1 MKLFSK
7 NTMKNLLLG
16 VSAVAILGYVGY
28 ANLGPSQVKAP
39 TEKQQ
44 VRFPSKFNSNLDD
57 LIAKMKKDTTKYK
70 SFIIIENHGRAVQV
84 LLVGRDKG
92 DTLWAPVDPVES
104 AKEEAWRAAGEL
116 KCAPGSTLESV
127 CLDRTTMKDPVEVKE
142 EEEKGSVNWV
152 NATINIGEW
161 VVPIALLGGMFWWV
175 TKQGGGLGGV
185 MGGGRGKI
193 TKAKLELIEPTDD
206 KKRITFADVKGL
218 DGTVAQLKMILTCLK
233 NPKLLAELGGM
244 LQKGLLLVGP
254 PGTGKTLLGRAIA
267 GEAEI
272 PFYSIGGADF
282 QEMFVGV
289 GSARVDDMFA
299 EIAEKVR
306 VTGKPVILFVDEI
319 DALLRTRTG
328 AASGNSEKDDTVAAF
343 LKKMDG
349 LVALGKV
356 LIIGATNVPEQLDKA
371 ATRDGRFGEQI
382 KVLSPNRKGLLEII
396 KYMLGKVL
404 KLSTDVAAEELAS
417 EFFDNRFTG
426 ADCMGVILERAPIL
440 ALMRIEQTGGEKAL
454 TMADIMLAL
463 DKKTLGDTDLA
474 EEVPKDFERLVTN
487 HELGHLV
494 TVLALNDK
502 STGLGNTW
510 SRPVKSITIRGPQGT
525 GGSVQT
531 KGRGDIDVQSRKE
544 LRGMLV
550 IAQGGTA
557 SEELHF
563 GDWSIGDQGDEKQAE
578 RVADHMVTHFRM
590 SPNRMLPP
598 ISIDE
603 PGSSKYLGGQGAK
616 PAQYGLGPVSSNQ
629 IDEAKGIL
637 TRDGHA
643 KARALVRLY
652 KGFIEYM
659 YPILLKKKMMK
670 ADEIETH
677 WRNWKEKNPI
687 DLPEWLTNDELWNAF
702 WDDRAA
708 APPTAEDLATHKAE
722 LAEYEKKNPTAATRA
737 LACRDGK

>member
-1 MKLFSK
+1 MKIYGV
-7 NTMKNLLLG
+7 NVPRWLLG
-16 VSAVAILGYVGY
+16 TTALAAVAGYYTLGY
-28 ANLGPSQVKAP
+28 NMSQPDPRDMMVLDEVPAKV
-39 TEKQQ
+39 TG
-44 VRFPSKFNSNLDD
+44 NLD
-57 LIAKMKKDTTKYK
+57 
-70 SFIIIENHGRAVQV
+70 
-84 LLVGRDKG
+84 LLVGKMQASPARYNKFVIVTDHGRPTHAWLVGK
-92 DTLWAPVDPVES
+92 DRSDDEYALIEPVES
-104 AKEEAWRAAGEL
+104 ALNHAYHTAGHFKCEL
-116 KCAPGSTLESV
+116 NMEPAGFAGKVIATPCLQRFTSEDTAIAKAEREKAKVSV
-127 CLDRTTMKDPVEVKE
+127 TDYLIRIAGTVIP
-142 EEEKGSVNWV
+142 
-152 NATINIGEW
+152 IG
-161 VVPIALLGGMFWWV
+161 LFGGWWYWQ
-175 TKQGGGLGGV
+175 TKNGGF
-185 MGGGRGKI
+185 GGRSQRKI

-463 DKKTLGDTDLA
+463 DKKMLGDIDLA
-474 EEVPKDFERLVTN
+474 EEVPKDFERLVTK
-487 HELGHLV
+487 HELGHLI

-510 SRPVKSITIRGPQGT
+510 SKPVKSISIRGPQGK

-531 KGRGDIDVQSRKE
+531 KGEGDIASQSRKE
-544 LRGMLV
+544 LRGKLIV
-550 IAQGGTA
+550 TQGGTA

-563 GDWSIGDQGDEKQAE
+563 GDWSIGDKSDEQQAE
-578 RVADHMVTHFRM
+578 RVADYMVTRFRM

-603 PGSSKYLGGQGAK
+603 PGASLYLGGQGAK
-616 PAQYGLGPVSSNQ
+616 PAQYGLGPDSSNQ

-659 YPILLKKKMMK
+659 YPILFKKKMMK

-702 WDDRAA
+702 WDDRAEE
-708 APPTAEDLATHKAE
+708 PPTVAQFEE
-722 LAEYEKKNPTAATRA
+722 LKEREIVFNSIICMDA
-737 LACRDGK
+737 